1 MKHEGLAEGVANSR
15 LVSLEIRSGPWVND
29 EDPRHHLAG
38 GKTYDSPLT
47 FFFYS
52 PTHRYGPS
60 LLPRGFAVNPRDS
73 HSARPVFMFSGNPMK
88 QLYIR
93 AACRDLPVPA

>member
-1 MKHEGLAEGVANSR
+1 MEHEGLAEGVANSR
-15 LVSLEIRSGPWVND
+15 LVSLEIHSGPWVND

-47 FFFYS
+47 FFYS

-60 LLPRGFAVNPRDS
+60 LLPRALPSTLETLILRD
-73 HSARPVFMFSGNPMK
+73 PFSCFSENPMK
-88 QLYIR
+88 Q
-93 AACRDLPVPA
+93 